1 MNWGKGLIIAM
12 SSFVVFI
19 IVLVT
24 ILMSKNVDLQSEDYY
39 EKEIDYE
46 NEINAIN
53 NVNNL
58 KEKVKIISKDKY
70 FIVQIPDSLA
80 LDTLTCKFIRLDN
93 DKLDKS
99 FTIVNTKSYLIEK
112 ENLVRGKYLV
122 ELFYRYKNETYL
134 QKSSIYTK

>member
-19 IVLVT
+19 VVLVT

-46 NEINAIN
+46 QEIKA
-53 NVNNL
+53 VNNAHGL

-70 FIVQIPDSLA
+70 FVVQIPDSLA
-80 LDTLTCKFIRLDN
+80 IDTLKCRFVRLDN
-93 DKLDKS
+93 DKLDQN
-99 FTIVNTKSYLIEK
+99 FTIVNTKNYLIDKEK
-112 ENLVRGKYLV
+112 LVKGKYLV
-122 ELFYRYKNETYL
+122 ELAYKFNDETYL
-134 QKSSIYTK
+134 QKSSIYNK

>member
-12 SSFVVFI
+12 SAFVIFI

-46 NEINAIN
+46 NEINA
-53 NVNNL
+53 VNNANEL
-58 KEKVKIISKDKY
+58 KNRVKISSKDKY
-70 FIVQIPDSLA
+70 YIVQIPDSLEV
-80 LDTLTCKFIRLDN
+80 DTVFCKFIRLDN
-93 DKLDKS
+93 DKLDKT
-99 FTIVNTKSYLIEK
+99 FTIVNTKNYLIEK
-112 ENLVRGKYLV
+112 DKLIKGKYLV
-122 ELFYRYKNETYL
+122 ELSYRLNNESYL